1 MHTGVLL
8 LGSLA
13 SKGLEP
19 VGVVSDPV
27 FLSPLHDGV
36 GDDIG
41 VVLVDVV
48 VAALSG
54 LLDGLVAI
62 FILPPRTARNTCAWG
77 PSP

>member
-1 MHTGVLL
+1 ML
-8 LGSLA
+8 
-13 SKGLEP
+13 
-19 VGVVSDPV
+19 
-27 FLSPLHDGV
+27 LSPLHDGV

>member
-41 VVLVDVV
+41 VVLVDIDLGI
-48 VAALSG
+48 ASG
-54 LLDGLVAI
+54 ELDDLVASDE
-62 FILPPRTARNTCAWG
+62 RREGAHTHAWG
-77 PSP
+77 RRP